1 MQQSIFYRLYRF
13 DADGHVLD
21 YKALTCRSDSEA
33 VAEARTLATGERQE
47 LWSGS
52 RLLAIIDSQQAA

>member
-21 YKALTCRSDSEA
+21 YKALTCRADSEA
-33 VAEARTLATGERQE
+33 VAEARALAAIERQE

-52 RLLAIIDSQQAA
+52 RLLAVIDSVRAA